1 MQIKPKL
8 DHLGI
13 PLIAV
18 GNGSKRFALKFKTAL
33 EWEGPIYLD
42 TECNT
47 FKALQLAKLTIWQA
61 IKRFFSR
68 EARNYYKQLSKVY
81 TSADLE
87 GDGTQ
92 TGGVFVLGPGVG
104 RPLRFSFRENEND
117 TDVFADNEAILKAA
131 GWTKEHKEKEQ
142 AKEKEQEQVKEK
154 EKEKDKEKETG
165 K

>member
-1 MQIKPKL
+1 MQLKPKL
-8 DHLGI
+8 DHLGV

-18 GNGSKRFALKFKTAL
+18 GNGSKRFAMKFKTAL

-42 TECNT
+42 PECNT
-47 FKALQLAKLTIWQA
+47 FKALQLPKLTLWQA
-61 IKRFFSR
+61 IKRFFSK
-68 EARNYYKQLSKVY
+68 EVRNYYKQLTKVY

-104 RPLRFSFRENEND
+104 RPLRYGFRENEND
-117 TDVFADNEAILKAA
+117 ADVFADNEEILHAC
-131 GWTKEHKEKEQ
+131 GWTKEHKEKE
-142 AKEKEQEQVKEK
+142 KDILKGKEK
-154 EKEKDKEKETG
+154 EKEKESG

>member
-42 TECNT
+42 AEGNT
-47 FKALQLAKLTIWQA
+47 FKALQLPKLTIWQA

-68 EARNYYKQLSKVY
+68 EVRSYYKQLSKVY

-104 RPLRFSFRENEND
+104 RPLRYSFRENDNEA
-117 TDVFADNEAILKAA
+117 DVFAANDEILKAA

-142 AKEKEQEQVKEK
+142 V
-154 EKEKDKEKETG
+154 KEKDKEKDQEKDTG

>member
-1 MQIKPKL
+1 MCQHQASLLMQIKPKL

-47 FKALQLAKLTIWQA
+47 FKALQLQKLTIWQA
-61 IKRFFSR
+61 IKRFFGIR
-68 EARNYYKQLSKVY
+68 AYYKQLSKVY

-104 RPLRFSFRENEND
+104 RPLRFSFRENDNEA
-117 TDVFADNEAILKAA
+117 DVFAANDEILKAA

-142 AKEKEQEQVKEK
+142 V
-154 EKEKDKEKETG
+154 KEKDKEKDQEKDTG